1 MNIFIASYKIKSFFT
16 KTNQF
21 LSFIHPKA
29 PKLHFFNPYIYDNTT
44 SNHNTLKS
52 DM

>member
-1 MNIFIASYKIKSFFT
+1 MNIFIANYKIKSFFT

-29 PKLHFFNPYIYDNTT
+29 PKLKIFILIFMTT
-44 SNHNTLKS
+44 QRPVKS